1 MPFFLKG
8 NTVGTSNFMFNY
20 RLDVVT
26 DLTASQFDVEAYN
39 EGLDEEDCLQAD
51 DHERIGEIIGFY
63 TDDFIS
69 DFKYRADEPRRNCS
83 TQNRYRKHRID
94 GFYIETTTD
103 AVEDRGTYYDRN
115 YGGTKL
121 AEITAETVFFGE
133 RICMKMDVVM
143 RHGYYDGVNIDQQIN
158 LETGFSGY
166 SWDDYN
172 SDNVDGA
179 VDYIINEY
187 VDCHIT
193 GKAAIS
199 RYRKGIAKR
208 FSVLEQALWQR
219 YKELLAPYCERYRV
233 TARFS
238 NGETWYERA
247 TS

>member
-1 MPFFLKG
+1 M
-8 NTVGTSNFMFNY
+8 GTSNFMFNH
-20 RLDVVT
+20 RLDVVSGLSYS
-26 DLTASQFDVEAYN
+26 DFDVEAYN
-39 EGLDEEDCLQAD
+39 EGLDEEDCLQED

-69 DFKYRADEPRRNCS
+69 DFKYRADEPHRNRD
-83 TQNRYRKHRID
+83 TAPRWRKQRI
-94 GFYIETTTD
+94 GRLLIESTTD
-103 AVEDRGTYYDRN
+103 AADDARNGFHDRN

-238 NGETWYERA
+238 NGEAWYERA